1 MPKLNDRRIT
11 KGRAVSLLVR
21 LYLEEPEFCS
31 ELYQIR
37 QKHSEVVLEF
47 ISKQIEL
54 VAHCSATQT
63 PEERYRTFRELYAF
77 FTELGAS
84 HTLASDVTDRLEEMK
99 NMRLEL
105 RPYFTDLEQLA
116 YGWKLRAPWAGPML
130 HLDYLHDCLKGL
142 GMPDAIDVTSE
153 QLELVYP
160 WPPPLA
166 PLEIKVS
173 AWAFVLYGRKQIQA
187 DIAERVKDY
196 ENRLKTLGLTEYPSS
211 LEKHARWWFEC
222 FVHGKKYDDIAQ
234 EEAYTPDGSSI
245 CYARNVG
252 DAVRRFSRL
261 IGIDAKNLRSNS

>member
-31 ELYQIR
+31 ELYQIC

-54 VAHCSATQT
+54 LAHCSATLT
-63 PEERYRTFRELYAF
+63 PEEYYRTFRELYVF
-77 FTELGAS
+77 LTRPTAS
-84 HTLASDVTDRLEEMK
+84 HALPLDVTHRFEEMK
-99 NMRLEL
+99 NMCLEL

-116 YGWKLRAPWAGPML
+116 YRWKLRAPWAGPML

-160 WPPPLA
+160 WPPPIP
-166 PLEIKVS
+166 PLEVKVS
-173 AWAFVLYGRKQIQA
+173 AWAFVLFGREEIRI
-187 DIAERVKDY
+187 DIAEKLKNY
-196 ENRLKTLGLTEYPSS
+196 EEQLKALGLTEYPSS
-211 LEKHARWWFEC
+211 LHKHARWWFQH

-234 EEAYTPDGSSI
+234 EETYLPGGSLVS
-245 CYARNVG
+245 YGRNVG
-252 DAVRRFSRL
+252 EAVRRFSRL
-261 IGIDAKNLRSNS
+261 MGIDIRNLNTIR